1 MKLGGEAFN
10 NCTPRLMPN
19 ADKEAGYCVFRSSA
33 SLPCAMEVTAQTI
46 INAIQ
51 NFNINMRRTKQP
63 ALPGH
68 YDLVTQGN
76 GWDCVPHISRPRE
89 LPIRNHRKSYCPGPQ
104 LLRFCLRRVS
114 SYDLFEQGSQGSR
127 AWARR
132 ARTCCFKSY
141 LPRATH
147 ARVRKLTVRS
157 LLSST
162 SAEAGLR
169 CWLCVLCW
177 SPLCSCVSVH
187 AMPT

>member
-1 MKLGGEAFN
+1 MRNGSY
-10 NCTPRLMPN
+10 R
-19 ADKEAGYCVFRSSA
+19 ADENQSGCV
-33 SLPCAMEVTAQTI
+33 V
-46 INAIQ
+46 Q
-51 NFNINMRRTKQP
+51 NFNINMWRTKQP

-68 YDLVTQGN
+68 YDLVTHGN

-104 LLRFCLRRVS
+104 FFVCLRRVS
-114 SYDLFEQGSQGSR
+114 SYDWFEQGSQGSQGSR

-141 LPRATH
+141 LPRAAH
-147 ARVRKLTVRS
+147 ASVRKLTVRS

-177 SPLCSCVSVH
+177 LCWSPLCSCVSAH